1 MKYWILPD
9 DGRASDRKW
18 WSARAELA
26 GAFPFPV
33 GEHRNVVLLPV
44 LFPFSAPRSPAL
56 IYMPFAYFRLQSSNE
71 FNFNPSGRR
80 NDCWITSTAGP
91 ISPKESRRITE
102 NPYESKWTAQEVGLH
117 LESAALPSSDQRC
130 NYSPNPW
137 TCKSGFASIGDDHI
151 GHLATLY
158 PAILMRPVSGKVPVA
173 DPGESLTARIWVSKE
188 YRKSSGEDFCFNPV
202 RSFDSNPRKSWCI
215 HLDKIL

>member
-1 MKYWILPD
+1 MLSYFRFYFRFQHLGVLPSFTCHLHIFD
-9 DGRASDRKW
+9 
-18 WSARAELA
+18 
-26 GAFPFPV
+26 F
-33 GEHRNVVLLPV
+33 
-44 LFPFSAPRSPAL
+44 SPAPNSISIHPADGMIAESPPQL
-56 IYMPFAYFRLQSSNE
+56 DQSVQKNPAGSPRIRTNPNERLE
-71 FNFNPSGRR
+71 R
-80 NDCWITSTAGP
+80 WVKI
-91 ISPKESRRITE
+91 
-102 NPYESKWTAQEVGLH
+102 H

-215 HLDKIL
+215 HLYKIL